1 MRLTQLCALTI
12 VTAGLLARPSV
23 GQELDG
29 GTTTRIQ
36 GEVLDLETG
45 APLPGAFVAPRGLRT
60 GFLADSL
67 GRFVLHLPSAP
78 VHYLYV
84 ERLGYVTS
92 ELDVG
97 AVEGERPLQILLR
110 PDPVLLDGIEVLAN
124 RWDRRRRFF
133 DGSVRVFEQADL
145 VRSGAMDMLSLVKSR
160 AGAHVRRCGPGGL
173 EFCVWRRGR
182 LRRMDVCLDEM
193 HLFDGGRALETF
205 SPQDFYMVE
214 VYDRGMQVRVY
225 TEHFVAQAASR
236 GLPVRPLEMGC

>member
-1 MRLTQLCALTI
+1 MRLILFCALTTL
-12 VTAGLLARPSV
+12 TAGLPARPGV
-23 GQELDG
+23 AQEAEG
-29 GTTTRIQ
+29 AATTRVH
-36 GEVLDLETG
+36 GEVLDFETG
-45 APLPGAFVAPRGLRT
+45 APLAGAFVAPRGLRT

-67 GRFVLHLPSAP
+67 GRFVLELPWAP

-97 AVEGERPLQILLR
+97 TVEARRPLQILLR

-133 DGSVRVFEQADL
+133 EGSVRVFEQADL
-145 VRSGAMDMLSLVKSR
+145 ARSGALDMLSLVQSR
-160 AGAHVRRCGPGGL
+160 AGAHVRRCGPGSL
-173 EFCVWRRGR
+173 DFCVWRRGR
-182 LRRMDVCLDEM
+182 LRHMQVCLDEM

-214 VYDRGMQVRVY
+214 VYDRGLQIRVY
-225 TEHFVAQAASR
+225 TEHFVAQAATR